1 MSRAGGAHVPIQ
13 YSRIKDKVKLIDM
26 QRDAKKK
33 LTCINAMENGFH
45 YIDTIGVVNILMLKT
60 RFVWTFTD

>member
-26 QRDAKKK
+26 QRDAKKM
-33 LTCINAMENGFH
+33 LTCVNAMKNGFH
-45 YIDTIGVVNILMLKT
+45 YIDTIGVVNILMLKM
-60 RFVWTFTD
+60 RFIWTFTD